1 MAVYFSE
8 NLHNYIKNS
17 LLGWK
22 ILEKIC
28 VNTKKYILF
37 WIFMLPIVFLFA
49 YLMTF
54 AEFEGG
60 EIFLPLNLTGLWF
73 FVIGFFGLQELYM
86 QIRYIKKYC
95 FYFLDEKVRIEL
107 VLDDEIERE
116 YLIEREN
123 LESFKISYVRTIGVN
138 TKLVFTL
145 KNKEIISISE
155 DFGDD
160 ERVVTD
166 AFWKHSFFPLFRQNN
181 QISNS
186 KNIFALFAIYI
197 TKWTII

>member
-1 MAVYFSE
+1 MAVCFSE
-8 NLHNYIKNS
+8 NLHNYIKNY
-17 LLGWK
+17 LLDWK

-86 QIRYIKKYC
+86 QIRYTKKYC
-95 FYFLDEKVRIEL
+95 FYFSDEKVRIEL
-107 VLDDEIERE
+107 LLDDEIKRE
-116 YLIEREN
+116 YLIERKN

-145 KNKEIISISE
+145 KKKEIISISE
-155 DFGDD
+155 DFGND

-166 AFWKHSFFPLFRQNN
+166 AFWKHSFFP
-181 QISNS
+181 
-186 KNIFALFAIYI
+186 ALPA
-197 TKWTII
+197 K